1 MSKFDFDNFLKRR
14 IEQAEARRAR
24 DKPPPQPP
32 LRASIDP
39 ARPSLYSNISAWIA
53 AATRKLGLV
62 VRVVV
67 DHAPSDIPPPL
78 TVQRPDD
85 EPPSTP
91 RQHVAAPV
99 AAPVDRFGY
108 EAMTVL
114 QLYDASRR
122 PMPGAQRLQLEAT
135 LNRKKREQRE
145 GRTDLS
151 PEEHERLSR
160 WH

>member
-1 MSKFDFDNFLKRR
+1 MFRRDRTTHNRLKSLERVL
-14 IEQAEARRAR
+14 EKAS
-24 DKPPPQPP
+24 PPPPEPP
-32 LRASIDP
+32 LRATVDP

-78 TVQRPDD
+78 VHRTDH
-85 EPPSTP
+85 EPPSAP

-99 AAPVDRFGY
+99 ENTDPHGY
-108 EAMTVL
+108 ARMTIL
-114 QLYDASRR
+114 QLYDAARR
-122 PMPGAQRLQLEAT
+122 AMPGTQRLELERV

-145 GRTDLS
+145 GRTDLT
-151 PEEHERLSR
+151 PEDHERLSR